1 MTQLQMTSQPRI
13 TVIGSLNMD
22 LVTVTSNVPNAGET
36 VHGERFATT
45 CGGKGA
51 NQAVACARLG
61 AQVTMIG
68 CVGDDAFGT
77 MMVNNLRNEG
87 INTEGIRIIPNQT
100 SGIAAITIA
109 DGDNRIIIVAG
120 ANEEVTP
127 AYILEYESIIAQ
139 SDLVLIQ
146 LEIPQEAVE
155 KAVAIANQ
163 HQVPIMLNPAPAIHL
178 DESFLAQLSW
188 ITPNEHELD
197 IVTGSQPNSNP
208 DDMHWQ
214 AKLSKSPTRI
224 IMTKGADGAYWADES
239 GHIHHSAGFKVTVV
253 DTTGAGDTFNSA
265 LAVALAEQRS
275 LQDAVQW
282 ATAAG
287 AMSVTKFGAQAGMP
301 SREQLN
307 NWILQCSTK
316 KC

>member
-1 MTQLQMTSQPRI
+1 MTQLQTTSQPRI

-77 MMVNNLRNEG
+77 MMQTNLRNEG
-87 INTEGIRIIPNQT
+87 VNTEGIRTIPNQT

-109 DGDNRIIIVAG
+109 EGDNRIIIVAG

-127 AYILEYESIIAQ
+127 AYIQDYESIIAQ

-146 LEIPQEAVE
+146 LEIPQDAVE
-155 KAVAIANQ
+155 KAVAVANQ

-197 IVTGSQPNSNP
+197 IVTGSQPNSIP
-208 DDMHWQ
+208 EDTQWQ
-214 AKLSKSPTRI
+214 EKLSHSPTRI
-224 IMTKGADGAYWADES
+224 IMTKGADGAYWADEA
-239 GHIHHSAGFKVTVV
+239 GHIHHSEGYKVTVV
-253 DTTGAGDTFNSA
+253 DTTGAGDTFNGA
-265 LAVALAEQRS
+265 LAVALAEQRG
-275 LQDAVQW
+275 LPEAIQW

-287 AMSVTKFGAQAGMP
+287 AMSVMKFGAQAGMP
-301 SREQLN
+301 TREQLN
-307 NWILQCSTK
+307 NWILQSSTK